1 MRNRIATTALATT
14 VLSLVLSAP
23 ALAEGFGKGSGAGE
37 GILGE
42 TNDKVVT
49 YSSLGVVVFF
59 TLLVIVGSVIQARL
73 DRRKDA
79 KKAAQVRQR
88 VGW

>member
-1 MRNRIATTALATT
+1 MRKRIVTSALATT
-14 VLSLVLSAP
+14 VLSLILSAP

-37 GILGE
+37 GLAGE

-49 YSSLGVVVFF
+49 FVFF
-59 TLLVIVGSVIQARL
+59 GVMFFFVLTIVVGTIIQKSL
-73 DRRKDA
+73 ENRKDA
-79 KKAAQVRQR
+79 QKAAKMRQR

>member
-1 MRNRIATTALATT
+1 MRKRIATTALATT
-14 VLSLVLSAP
+14 VLSLVLTAP

-37 GILGE
+37 GLAGE

-49 YSSLGVVVFF
+49 FVFFGVMAFFVLVVV
-59 TLLVIVGSVIQARL
+59 VGTIIQNALQKRH
-73 DRRKDA
+73 DA
-79 KKAAQVRQR
+79 HEALRTRQR